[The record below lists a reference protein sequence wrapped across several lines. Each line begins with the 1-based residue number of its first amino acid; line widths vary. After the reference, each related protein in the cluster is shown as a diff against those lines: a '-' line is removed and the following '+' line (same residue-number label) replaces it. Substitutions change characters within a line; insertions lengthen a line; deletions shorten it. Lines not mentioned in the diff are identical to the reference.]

1 MIRYTGVDK
10 HMLPKLT
17 PFRKCTSAL
26 GTNMISYL
34 FMDTFLFR
42 NFDFFYHVMCL
53 SRLSRFWYL
62 YILKLHKRSK
72 YHSSCTF
79 RFFRL
84 VNGRPPSPLGQSS
97 KRQNQAVFLIL
108 PFVSELKYS
117 GLKSSSSCEGSDV
130 DSVSFTTSTVAGSIF
145 GRLILDAFLAVRLL
159 DRLLARRVLL
169 LVLMCV

>member
-1 MIRYTGVDK
+1 MVLV
-10 HMLPKLT
+10 HPKNL
-17 PFRKCTSAL
+17 
-26 GTNMISYL
+26 
-34 FMDTFLFR
+34 
-42 NFDFFYHVMCL
+42 
-53 SRLSRFWYL
+53 RLRL
-62 YILKLHKRSK
+62 LKRSK
-72 YHSSCTF
+72 YHSSWTF

-145 GRLILDAFLAVRLL
+145 GRLILDVFLDVRFW

-169 LVLMCV
+169 LVLIRV